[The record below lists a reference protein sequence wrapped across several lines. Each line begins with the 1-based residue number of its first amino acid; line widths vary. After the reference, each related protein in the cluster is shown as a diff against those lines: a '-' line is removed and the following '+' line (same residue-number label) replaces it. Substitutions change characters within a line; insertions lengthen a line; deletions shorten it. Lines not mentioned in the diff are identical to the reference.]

1 MEKKAK
7 NINLKYIL
15 PLALLFMTI
24 YLAADSVAY
33 KMVILGSAL
42 EPGPPFIFPL
52 TYAIS
57 DIIAEVYGLSLA
69 KKIIWMTLAF
79 QLFYALAITAIINLP
94 SPAFWHDEAS
104 YQVVFG
110 HILQFVLSG
119 TLATVLS
126 SFTNIYIIFHI

>member
-57 DIIAEVYGLSLA
+57 DIDPGFSAILRISDYRHNKPALTGILA
-69 KKIIWMTLAF
+69 
-79 QLFYALAITAIINLP
+79 
-94 SPAFWHDEAS
+94 
-104 YQVVFG
+104 
-110 HILQFVLSG
+110 
-119 TLATVLS
+119 
-126 SFTNIYIIFHI
+126 